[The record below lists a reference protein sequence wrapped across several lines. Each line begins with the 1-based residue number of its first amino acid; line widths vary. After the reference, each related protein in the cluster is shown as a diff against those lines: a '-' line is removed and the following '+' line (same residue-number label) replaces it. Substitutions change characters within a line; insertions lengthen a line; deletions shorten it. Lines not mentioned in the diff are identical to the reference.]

1 LTSLVRHCLSKGG
14 RVHLY
19 SEHVILRQRDVV
31 AAAEHWNH
39 DTPQLPHVHE
49 FMEIVVVVAGT
60 AVHRTRS
67 GSSRISVGTALL
79 VRPGQWHAYDDP
91 KDFQIWNIYIP
102 TETLQGEL
110 AGLRSHPVLAAF
122 TSASVATPLAPVP
135 GAIRARRADRDRAQ
149 TAFSGASTVNLK
161 ALEPHLEDL
170 AQPSL
175 GSGRSL
181 ARLGQLLVV
190 LDMLAP
196 AFALPKPGQSLP
208 ATHPAVI
215 AATGE
220 LDAAPEYPW
229 TLVDLAARVPVSP
242 SYLCRLFMRELGISP
257 LHYLERRRLE
267 LTAQLLLEGE
277 LSISEISATAGW
289 TDANYMARR
298 FRAAQGMSP
307 SRYRAVFQHRSRRA
321 GVMLQQP

>member
-1 LTSLVRHCLSKGG
+1 M
-14 RVHLY
+14 HLY

-31 AAAEHWNH
+31 AAAEHWSH

-91 KDFQIWNIYIP
+91 KDFQIWNVYIP
-102 TETLQGEL
+102 TETLGGEL

-122 TSASVATPLAPVP
+122 TSASVATGRAPGP
-135 GAIRARRADRDRAQ
+135 GSSGSRRPYRDRAQ
-149 TAFSGASTVNLK
+149 PAFSGASTIDLK
-161 ALEPHLEDL
+161 ALEPYLEDL
-170 AQPSL
+170 AKPSL
-175 GSGRSL
+175 GTGRSL

-229 TLVDLAARVPVSP
+229 TLTDLPHGSP
-242 SYLCRLFMRELGISP
+242 CHPPTYVGSSCESSG
-257 LHYLERRRLE
+257 
-267 LTAQLLLEGE
+267 
-277 LSISEISATAGW
+277 
-289 TDANYMARR
+289 
-298 FRAAQGMSP
+298 
-307 SRYRAVFQHRSRRA
+307 
-321 GVMLQQP
+321 

>member
-1 LTSLVRHCLSKGG
+1 M
-14 RVHLY
+14 HLY

-67 GSSRISVGTALL
+67 GSSRISVGAALL

-91 KDFQIWNIYIP
+91 KDFQIWNIYVP
-102 TETLQGEL
+102 RATLEGEL

-122 TSASVATPLAPVP
+122 TSASVATPRAPRA
-135 GAIRARRADRDRAQ
+135 GASGGGRAGGDQAQ
-149 TAFSGASTVNLK
+149 PAFSGASTVDFI
-161 ALEPHLEDL
+161 ALEPYLEGL
-170 AQPSL
+170 AQPSR
-175 GSGRSL
+175 GTGRSL

-196 AFALPKPGQSLP
+196 AFALPKPGQSVP

-215 AATGE
+215 AATEE
-220 LDAAPEYPW
+220 LDAAPENPW
-229 TLVDLAARVPVSP
+229 TLTES
-242 SYLCRLFMRELGISP
+242 CC
-257 LHYLERRRLE
+257 
-267 LTAQLLLEGE
+267 T
-277 LSISEISATAGW
+277 
-289 TDANYMARR
+289 
-298 FRAAQGMSP
+298 
-307 SRYRAVFQHRSRRA
+307 RSRVALLPLSSVHARTGDKPLA
-321 GVMLQQP
+321 LS